1 MQSHSAALIALALTG
16 ASVVTLAQTQMEE
29 IVVSASRVERQLGQV
44 PMAVSLVN
52 LRDLQLGRQELGL
65 DESLM
70 RVPGLFMQNRYN
82 FAQDLR
88 VSIRGFGAR
97 ASFGMRGIKVFTDG
111 IPVTLP
117 DGQSGT
123 DDLDIGSAERIEV
136 IRGPAAS
143 LYGTASGGVISVTT
157 ETPPQDPFIETRF
170 TFGDYGHR
178 KYQAKL
184 GGSAGNLGYLVNV
197 SHMEMDGYRDFSGV
211 EHRLINTKFTY
222 ELDETADLTVIASAV
237 DSPRAQDPGGVTRAD
252 AAADRRGAQPRNTS
266 SAAGEAFE
274 QQRLGLVYNKRIGEK
289 HDLTLRSYSLWKDFR
304 TFIPIGSH
312 IPFVPDD
319 GVVQFDREH
328 YGAGALYT
336 YTDSLAGL
344 PNRFSLG
351 VDVDV
356 QRDDRQ
362 RFINNAGVQGARVFD
377 QLEKAESLG
386 LYFRNETEFTEALT
400 LSVGGRLD
408 SLDLSIDD
416 RYLVNGDQS
425 GGIDFDE
432 FSPAVGLMWNLSA
445 ALNLYGN
452 YATSFETPT
461 FTELGSPAQDLNVNL
476 GGFNNVGAQEATSLE
491 IGAKGM
497 LFGDR
502 VFYDMAAYTMDVED
516 EISNV
521 VSIANRAFFENADTD
536 RHGIEAQL
544 QVQLTDQLDLTG
556 AYTYSDFTFDSFDG
570 KPNAVGQRVPGIPK
584 HLFYAEL
591 AYTRASGFFAIWDMQ
606 WVGDFYAD
614 NANADKV
621 DSYRVSNVRLGAER
635 QLGGVTVAP
644 FFGINNLFDEDYFS
658 NVRVN
663 AFGGRAFEPAPER
676 HVYGGVRI
684 RF

>member
-1 MQSHSAALIALALTG
+1 M
-16 ASVVTLAQTQMEE
+16 
-29 IVVSASRVERQLGQV
+29 
-44 PMAVSLVN
+44 
-52 LRDLQLGRQELGL
+52 
-65 DESLM
+65 
-70 RVPGLFMQNRYN
+70 
-82 FAQDLR
+82 
-88 VSIRGFGAR
+88 
-97 ASFGMRGIKVFTDG
+97 
-111 IPVTLP
+111 
-117 DGQSGT
+117 
-123 DDLDIGSAERIEV
+123 
-136 IRGPAAS
+136 
-143 LYGTASGGVISVTT
+143 
-157 ETPPQDPFIETRF
+157 
-170 TFGDYGHR
+170 
-178 KYQAKL
+178 
-184 GGSAGNLGYLVNV
+184 
-197 SHMEMDGYRDFSGV
+197 
-211 EHRLINTKFTY
+211 
-222 ELDETADLTVIASAV
+222 
-237 DSPRAQDPGGVTRAD
+237 
-252 AAADRRGAQPRNTS
+252 
-266 SAAGEAFE
+266 FE

-386 LYFRNETEFTEALT
+386 VYFRNETELTEALT

-536 RHGIEAQL
+536 RQGIEAQL

-570 KPNAVGQRVPGIPK
+570 NPDAVGQRVPGIPK

-591 AYTRASGFFAIWDMQ
+591 AYTRASGFFAIWDVQ